1 MTTLSHLLVTQAHP
15 FCHSHWSHRYRLYF
29 TSAPDRGNGDKH
41 WQTDK
46 ILPTL
51 VAGQLATLLKCH
63 TNTIYR
69 FVYGTWN
76 YERAWDESTRAEE
89 IGSRTIVS
97 RNIWHKPDVDR
108 GRSCLHKLRLKTAS
122 LSSVV
127 GLRSRRWHALHCST
141 AGHLS
146 EKEYFR
152 GRYIH
157 FAFSVC
163 L

>member
-1 MTTLSHLLVTQAHP
+1 MPHQYHLP
-15 FCHSHWSHRYRLYF
+15 FCL
-29 TSAPDRGNGDKH
+29 
-41 WQTDK
+41 
-46 ILPTL
+46 
-51 VAGQLATLLKCH
+51 
-63 TNTIYR
+63 
-69 FVYGTWN
+69 WN
-76 YERAWDESTRAEE
+76 YEPAWYESTRAEE

-163 L
+163 LWTIPDCQRPKVVAGTGVGDGFKPRWQLSSDACQMQSDRCVQWLLPCPGKVML